1 MPVPI
6 YVIAHQESTV
16 RPRAAALGAEV
27 ELFESLE
34 QWSPWHEREPGLVL
48 VDAEGAHE
56 PDLFRLA
63 ADFADHPDSWII
75 GVVDGDAASTVRS
88 LSFGPATTLDEMPR
102 LAADPNEAR
111 DVLIDLRRAL
121 VEIARVR
128 HDVNNPLTAALAEV
142 QLLLFDVQDE
152 ESRESLTIT
161 QNQLRR
167 IRDMMASTTHLR
179 PVRH

>member
-6 YVIAHQESTV
+6 YVIAHQDSTV
-16 RPRAAALGAEV
+16 RPRTATLGARVEV
-27 ELFESLE
+27 FESLDA
-34 QWSPWHEREPGLVL
+34 WSPWHEREPGLLL

-63 ADFADHPDSWII
+63 VDFADHPDEWMI
-75 GVVDGDAASTVRS
+75 GIVGGDAGSTVRS
-88 LSFGPATTLDEMPR
+88 LSFGPATSLDQMPR
-102 LAADPNEAR
+102 LAADPSEAR

-142 QLLLFDVQDE
+142 QLLLFDIEDE